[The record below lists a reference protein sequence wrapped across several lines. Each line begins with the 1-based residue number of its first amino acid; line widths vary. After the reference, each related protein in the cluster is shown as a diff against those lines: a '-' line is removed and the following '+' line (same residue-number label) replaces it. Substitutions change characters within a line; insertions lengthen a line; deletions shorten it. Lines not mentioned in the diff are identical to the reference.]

1 LLANRLRSFLSAATM
16 TRLTAQWQ
24 DDAEAFTKRSLND
37 TDYVYVWV
45 DGIHLKVRLE
55 ADKVCL
61 LVMIGVRADGTKELV
76 ALADAFRESSE
87 SWADL
92 LRSCRRRGM
101 TAPVLAVGDGALGF
115 WKALR
120 EVFPATREQRCW
132 FHVNSNVLAALPKSA
147 HPDFAYRRVGDR
159 GGMPLVLANYFSANM
174 DDWDPIIVDGLAA
187 DRDVITFD
195 YPGIGSSAGA
205 TPATV
210 AEFAVDCVGFLHALG
225 LTTVDFLG
233 FSLGGMVAQQI
244 ASSHPEMFR
253 RMILSGTGP
262 RGGEKMTFTELSI
275 HELKDPVAL
284 LLNSFFT
291 PSDASQAAGHAYLDR
306 LNRREA
312 DRDTPVTMTAAA
324 AQLGAIREWGEI
336 PTTDRYAMLSTI
348 RQPTLIVHGA
358 KDIVVD
364 PVNAIVLQE
373 NLCDARLLILP
384 DASHA
389 VRSQHA
395 EVFLANARL
404 FLNS

>member
-1 LLANRLRSFLSAATM
+1 MNTPTM
-16 TRLTAQWQ
+16 RTYSQTP
-24 DDAEAFTKRSLND
+24 
-37 TDYVYVWV
+37 TDV
-45 DGIHLKVRLE
+45 
-55 ADKVCL
+55 
-61 LVMIGVRADGTKELV
+61 VRAASGI
-76 ALADAFRESSE
+76 
-87 SWADL
+87 
-92 LRSCRRRGM
+92 
-101 TAPVLAVGDGALGF
+101 
-115 WKALR
+115 
-120 EVFPATREQRCW
+120 
-132 FHVNSNVLAALPKSA
+132 
-147 HPDFAYRRVGDR
+147 DFAYRRVGNRDDI
-159 GGMPLVLANYFSANM
+159 PLVLANYFAANM
-174 DDWDPIIVDGLAA
+174 DDWDPLIVDGLAA

-210 AEFAVDCVGFLHALG
+210 AEFAVDCVGFLHALD

-253 RMILSGTGP
+253 RMILCGTGP

-275 HELKDPVAL
+275 DELNDPVAL

-324 AQLGAIREWGEI
+324 AQLRAIREWGEI

-364 PVNAIVLQE
+364 AVNAIVLEE

-389 VRSQHA
+389 VQSQHA
-395 EVFLANARL
+395 EVFLAIARL

>member
-1 LLANRLRSFLSAATM
+1 MNTATM
-16 TRLTAQWQ
+16 RTYSQTP
-24 DDAEAFTKRSLND
+24 
-37 TDYVYVWV
+37 TDV
-45 DGIHLKVRLE
+45 
-55 ADKVCL
+55 
-61 LVMIGVRADGTKELV
+61 VRAANGI
-76 ALADAFRESSE
+76 
-87 SWADL
+87 
-92 LRSCRRRGM
+92 
-101 TAPVLAVGDGALGF
+101 
-115 WKALR
+115 
-120 EVFPATREQRCW
+120 
-132 FHVNSNVLAALPKSA
+132 
-147 HPDFAYRRVGDR
+147 DFAYRRVGNRSDL
-159 GGMPLVLANYFSANM
+159 PLVLANYFAANM
-174 DDWDPIIVDGLAA
+174 DDWDPLIVDGLAA

-205 TPATV
+205 TSATV

-244 ASSHPEMFR
+244 ASDHPEMFR
-253 RMILSGTGP
+253 RLILCGTGP

-275 HELKDPVAL
+275 DELNDPVAL
-284 LLNSFFT
+284 VLNSLFT

-312 DRDTPVTMTAAA
+312 GRETPVTMTAAA
-324 AQLGAIREWGEI
+324 AQLRAIREWGEI

-348 RQPTLIVHGA
+348 RQPALIVHGA

-364 PVNAIVLQE
+364 SVNAMVLEE

-389 VRSQHA
+389 AQSQHA

>member
-1 LLANRLRSFLSAATM
+1 MNTPTMHTYSQTPTDVVRSAS
-16 TRLTAQWQ
+16 
-24 DDAEAFTKRSLND
+24 
-37 TDYVYVWV
+37 
-45 DGIHLKVRLE
+45 GI
-55 ADKVCL
+55 
-61 LVMIGVRADGTKELV
+61 
-76 ALADAFRESSE
+76 
-87 SWADL
+87 
-92 LRSCRRRGM
+92 
-101 TAPVLAVGDGALGF
+101 
-115 WKALR
+115 
-120 EVFPATREQRCW
+120 
-132 FHVNSNVLAALPKSA
+132 
-147 HPDFAYRRVGDR
+147 DFAYRRVGNR
-159 GGMPLVLANYFSANM
+159 GDIPLVLANYFAANM
-174 DDWDPIIVDGLAA
+174 DDWDPLIVDSLAA

-205 TPATV
+205 TPAPV

-253 RMILSGTGP
+253 RMILCGTGP

-275 HELKDPVAL
+275 DELNDPVAL

-324 AQLGAIREWGEI
+324 AQLRAIREWGEI

-364 PVNAIVLQE
+364 AVNAIVLEE

-384 DASHA
+384 DASHG
-389 VRSQHA
+389 VQSQHA
-395 EVFLANARL
+395 EVFLAIARL

>member
-1 LLANRLRSFLSAATM
+1 MNTPTMRMYFLTP
-16 TRLTAQWQ
+16 
-24 DDAEAFTKRSLND
+24 
-37 TDYVYVWV
+37 TDV
-45 DGIHLKVRLE
+45 
-55 ADKVCL
+55 
-61 LVMIGVRADGTKELV
+61 VRAASGI
-76 ALADAFRESSE
+76 
-87 SWADL
+87 
-92 LRSCRRRGM
+92 
-101 TAPVLAVGDGALGF
+101 
-115 WKALR
+115 
-120 EVFPATREQRCW
+120 
-132 FHVNSNVLAALPKSA
+132 
-147 HPDFAYRRVGDR
+147 DFAYRRVGNR
-159 GGMPLVLANYFSANM
+159 GDIPLVLANYFAANM
-174 DDWDPIIVDGLAA
+174 DDWDPLIVDGLAA

-195 YPGIGSSAGA
+195 YPGIGGSAGA

-210 AEFAVDCVGFLHALG
+210 AEFAVDCVGFLHALD

-253 RMILSGTGP
+253 RMILCGTGP

-275 HELKDPVAL
+275 DELNDPVAL

-324 AQLGAIREWGEI
+324 AELRAIREWGEI

-364 PVNAIVLQE
+364 SVNAIVLEE

-389 VRSQHA
+389 VQSQHA

>member
-1 LLANRLRSFLSAATM
+1 MNAPTM
-16 TRLTAQWQ
+16 RTYSLTP
-24 DDAEAFTKRSLND
+24 
-37 TDYVYVWV
+37 TDV
-45 DGIHLKVRLE
+45 
-55 ADKVCL
+55 
-61 LVMIGVRADGTKELV
+61 VRAASGI
-76 ALADAFRESSE
+76 
-87 SWADL
+87 
-92 LRSCRRRGM
+92 
-101 TAPVLAVGDGALGF
+101 
-115 WKALR
+115 
-120 EVFPATREQRCW
+120 
-132 FHVNSNVLAALPKSA
+132 
-147 HPDFAYRRVGDR
+147 DFAYRRVGNR
-159 GGMPLVLANYFSANM
+159 GDIPLVLANYFAANM
-174 DDWDPIIVDGLAA
+174 DDWDPLIVDGLAA

-195 YPGIGSSAGA
+195 YPGIGGSAGA

-233 FSLGGMVAQQI
+233 FSLGGMIAQQI

-253 RMILSGTGP
+253 RMILCGTGP

-275 HELKDPVAL
+275 DELNDPVAL

-324 AQLGAIREWGEI
+324 AQLRAIREWGEI

-364 PVNAIVLQE
+364 SINAIVLE
-373 NLCDARLLILP
+373 KNLCDARLLILP

-389 VRSQHA
+389 AHSQHA
-395 EVFLANARL
+395 EVFLANARV

>member
-1 LLANRLRSFLSAATM
+1 MNAPTM
-16 TRLTAQWQ
+16 RTYSLTP
-24 DDAEAFTKRSLND
+24 
-37 TDYVYVWV
+37 TDV
-45 DGIHLKVRLE
+45 
-55 ADKVCL
+55 
-61 LVMIGVRADGTKELV
+61 VRAASGI
-76 ALADAFRESSE
+76 
-87 SWADL
+87 
-92 LRSCRRRGM
+92 
-101 TAPVLAVGDGALGF
+101 
-115 WKALR
+115 
-120 EVFPATREQRCW
+120 
-132 FHVNSNVLAALPKSA
+132 
-147 HPDFAYRRVGDR
+147 DFAYRRVGNR
-159 GGMPLVLANYFSANM
+159 GDIPLVLANYFAANM
-174 DDWDPIIVDGLAA
+174 DDWDPLIVDGLAA

-195 YPGIGSSAGA
+195 YPGIGGSSGA

-210 AEFAVDCVGFLHALG
+210 AEFAADCVGFLHALG

-253 RMILSGTGP
+253 RMILCGTGP

-275 HELKDPVAL
+275 DELNDPVAL

-312 DRDTPVTMTAAA
+312 DHDTPVTMTAAA
-324 AQLGAIREWGEI
+324 AQLRAIREWGEI

-364 PVNAIVLQE
+364 AVNAIVLEE

-389 VRSQHA
+389 VQSQHA
-395 EVFLANARL
+395 EVFLAIARL

>member
-1 LLANRLRSFLSAATM
+1 MNTPTMHTYSQTPTDVVRSPS
-16 TRLTAQWQ
+16 
-24 DDAEAFTKRSLND
+24 
-37 TDYVYVWV
+37 
-45 DGIHLKVRLE
+45 GI
-55 ADKVCL
+55 
-61 LVMIGVRADGTKELV
+61 
-76 ALADAFRESSE
+76 
-87 SWADL
+87 
-92 LRSCRRRGM
+92 
-101 TAPVLAVGDGALGF
+101 
-115 WKALR
+115 
-120 EVFPATREQRCW
+120 
-132 FHVNSNVLAALPKSA
+132 
-147 HPDFAYRRVGDR
+147 DFAYRRVGNR
-159 GGMPLVLANYFSANM
+159 GDIPLVLANYFAANM
-174 DDWDPIIVDGLAA
+174 DDWDPLIVDGLAA

-253 RMILSGTGP
+253 RMILCGTGP
-262 RGGEKMTFTELSI
+262 RGGQKMTFTELSI
-275 HELKDPVAL
+275 DELNDPVAL

-312 DRDTPVTMTAAA
+312 DSDTPVTMTAAA
-324 AQLGAIREWGEI
+324 AQLRAIREWGEI

-364 PVNAIVLQE
+364 SINAIVLEE

-389 VRSQHA
+389 AHSQHA